1 MSESHE
7 KYQFIPVMYL
17 QGRLKWEITKKFI
30 RPIWCKSDKIEKDRN
45 LNFCIKIILYI
56 EDKYIS
62 LLKES
67 SRKEFR
73 NEKSVNNYIDAM
85 YNTIEIFVLNTID
98 HVEEE
103 KENLNKLLELLKADL
118 EQQKKSLVE

>member
-7 KYQFIPVMYL
+7 KYQCIPVMYL
-17 QGRLKWEITKKFI
+17 QGRLRWEITKKFI
-30 RPIWCKSDKIEKDRN
+30 RPIWCKLDKIEKDRN